1 MVFGYAR
8 VSTFEQNLDLQI
20 DALFKEGVEQKNI
33 YVDKVS
39 GSSAQRV
46 ELDKLLAHLREGDT
60 LLVWKLDRMAR
71 SLIHFTNLAN
81 LLKDKSVAF
90 KSITEPFL
98 DTTSASPHG
107 KFLVNIFASLAEF
120 ERDIIIERT
129 KAGLESTRRRGKV
142 LGPPRG
148 LSKKAEQK
156 AVLAEDYFRK
166 GELTVDEIL
175 EKLNISRGTYYKY
188 LRHRGVK
195 NIREY
200 KRNVGR
206 N

>member
-1 MVFGYAR
+1 MHFKIFPDA
-8 VSTFEQNLDLQI
+8 STVAQKKSNRLTNI
-20 DALFKEGVEQKNI
+20 FKYRHRPVYEPLRGFF
-33 YVDKVS
+33 KVH
-39 GSSAQRV
+39 
-46 ELDKLLAHLREGDT
+46 LNHHLREGGT
-60 LLVWKLDRMAR
+60 LLVWKLDRRAR
-71 SLIHFTNLAN
+71 SLINFTNIAN
-81 LLKDKSVAF
+81 LLKEKGVAF

-120 ERDIIIERT
+120 ERDIIIECT
-129 KAGLESTRRRGKV
+129 KAGLESAQRKGKV

-156 AVLAEDYFRK
+156 AILAEDYFRK

-195 NIREY
+195 SIRTY
-200 KRNVGR
+200 KKM
-206 N
+206 